1 MFPVTTIVVK
11 GEETNQRDA
20 NALRIIMSRQEKM
33 SLKAVGS
40 NPNASKEFFSHKTS
54 VKGYLRD
61 HLVLD
66 FVHYLS
72 MSPNFH

>member
-33 SLKAVGS
+33 SLKAMGS
-40 NPNASKEFFSHKTS
+40 NPNASKEFFSRKTS
-54 VKGYLRD
+54 IKEYLRD
-61 HLVLD
+61 HVDLD
-66 FVHYLS
+66 FVHYLRV
-72 MSPNFH
+72 SPNIH